1 TSCCRTDL
9 PRSGSRCAS
18 RRSAAARSNSRSPG
32 PTRRAVPP
40 RVLEPRPRAPHPDGM
55 DIVGL
60 PQAGPEPGYQSLQR
74 PIDFT
79 PAAAAKVKE
88 LLAEAGN
95 AALKLRVYI
104 QGGGCSGFQYGFE
117 FDEEQSGDDV
127 AVDTD
132 GVVLVVDPLSLQY
145 LMGSAV
151 DYVESL

>member
-1 TSCCRTDL
+1 
-9 PRSGSRCAS
+9 
-18 RRSAAARSNSRSPG
+18 
-32 PTRRAVPP
+32 
-40 RVLEPRPRAPHPDGM
+40 M

-60 PQAGPEPGYQSLQR
+60 PETAPAPPKR

-79 PAAAAKVKE
+79 TAAAAKVKE
-88 LLAEAGN
+88 LIADEGN

-117 FDEEQSGDDV
+117 FDEEQAEDDL

-145 LMGSAV
+145 LAGSAV
-151 DYVESL
+151 DYVESLHGAQFTIRNPNAKTTCGCGSSFTM